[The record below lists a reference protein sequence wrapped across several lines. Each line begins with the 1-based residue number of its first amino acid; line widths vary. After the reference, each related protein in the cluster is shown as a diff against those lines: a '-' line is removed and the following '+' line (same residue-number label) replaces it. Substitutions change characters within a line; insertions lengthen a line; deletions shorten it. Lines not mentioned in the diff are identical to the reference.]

1 MRSGLQTG
9 RVSAPRILLVEDDE
23 SIREA
28 VGAALRAEGYVV
40 SAHHDGHGLE
50 DALEAFRPDLV
61 VLDWML
67 PGRDGPT
74 LARVAQG
81 FGDVGVVLLTA
92 RGEVGARLRG
102 FEAGVD
108 DYVTKPF
115 EMAELLARLRAL
127 LRRLGR
133 VPSTVQVGDLVVDVG
148 AGVVTRAG
156 HRVDLTATE
165 LRLLGFLVE
174 NRGRTM
180 STTQILTRVWGYEDV
195 AENLVQVHVSAL
207 RRKLEVH
214 GGRVLH
220 TVRGIGYVVRA

>member
-1 MRSGLQTG
+1 MAT
-9 RVSAPRILLVEDDE
+9 ARILLVEDDDA
-23 SIREA
+23 IREA
-28 VGAALRAEGYVV
+28 VAVALRDEGYEV
-40 SAHHDGHGLE
+40 AARPDGASLE
-50 DALEAFRPDLV
+50 DHLEAFRPDLV

-74 LARVAQG
+74 LARVARR
-81 FGDVGVVLLTA
+81 FGDVGVVMLTA
-92 RGEVGARLRG
+92 RDGVSSRLRG
-102 FEAGVD
+102 FDSGVD

-115 EMAELLARLRAL
+115 AMAELLARLRAL

-133 VPSTVQVGDLVVDVG
+133 VPSTVEVGDLVVDLDG
-148 AGVVTRAG
+148 AVVTRAG
-156 HRVDLTATE
+156 HRIDLTATE

-180 STTQILTRVWGYEDV
+180 STTQILTQVWGYEDV

-207 RRKLEVH
+207 RKKLEAH
-214 GGRVLH
+214 GDRLVH

>member
-1 MRSGLQTG
+1 M
-9 RVSAPRILLVEDDE
+9 SAPRILLVEDDE

-28 VGAALRAEGYVV
+28 VTSALRGAGYVV
-40 SAHHDGHGLE
+40 SAHPDGSRLE
-50 DALEAFRPDLV
+50 DSLEAFRPDLV

-67 PGRDGPT
+67 PGRDGPS
-74 LARVAQG
+74 LARVVHG

-92 RGEVGARLRG
+92 RGEVGARLHG
-102 FEAGVD
+102 FDAGVD

-115 EMAELLARLRAL
+115 DMAELLARLRAL

-133 VPSTVQVGDLVVDVG
+133 VPTTIQVADLVVDVG

-156 HRVDLTATE
+156 QRIDLTATE

-180 STTQILTRVWGYEDV
+180 STTQILTQVWGYEDV

-207 RRKLEVH
+207 RRKLEAH
-214 GGRVLH
+214 GGRLLH

>member
-1 MRSGLQTG
+1 M
-9 RVSAPRILLVEDDE
+9 APARILLVEDDDA
-23 SIREA
+23 IREA
-28 VGAALRAEGYVV
+28 VAVALRDEGYEV
-40 SAHHDGHGLE
+40 AARRDG
-50 DALEAFRPDLV
+50 DALEDHLEVFRPDLV

-74 LARVAQG
+74 LARVVRR
-81 FGDVGVVLLTA
+81 FGDVGVVMLTA
-92 RGEVGARLRG
+92 RDEVSSRLRG
-102 FEAGVD
+102 FDSGVD

-115 EMAELLARLRAL
+115 AMAELLARLRAL

-133 VPSTVQVGDLVVDVG
+133 VPSTVEVGDLVVDLD
-148 AGVVTRAG
+148 AAVVTRAG
-156 HRVDLTATE
+156 HRVELTATE

-180 STTQILTRVWGYEDV
+180 STTQILTQVWGYEDV

-207 RRKLEVH
+207 RKKLEAH
-214 GGRVLH
+214 GGRLVH

>member
-1 MRSGLQTG
+1 M
-9 RVSAPRILLVEDDE
+9 AAARILVVEDEE

-28 VGAALRAEGYVV
+28 LTVALRGEGWAVE
-40 SAHHDGHGLE
+40 AAPDGSGLE
-50 DALEAFRPDLV
+50 ARLEAFRPDVV

-74 LARVAQG
+74 LARVVHS

-92 RGEVGARLRG
+92 RSEVGARLRG

-133 VPSTVQVGDLVVDVG
+133 VPTTVQVGDLVVDAT
-148 AGVVTRAG
+148 AGVVTRGG
-156 HRVDLTATE
+156 HRVELTATE

-180 STTQILTRVWGYEDV
+180 STTQILTQVWGYEDV

-207 RRKLEVH
+207 RKKLEAH
-214 GGRVLH
+214 GDRLLH